1 MALLSLVQAPAS
13 RVEQSDIETLI
24 SMENGI
30 RAMQIEYDNFAGELL
45 RKMRAGAEV
54 EPGPYHL
61 RLEETSGHGER
72 VVRLRVA

>member
-1 MALLSLVQAPAS
+1 
-13 RVEQSDIETLI
+13 
-24 SMENGI
+24 MENGI

-45 RKMRAGAEV
+45 RKMGAGAEV